1 VGGQFVEEKIGETG
15 DLMALALVRKTFRV
29 ERRDVALHHLG
40 PTANQGE
47 HCAQEA
53 EVVDVML
60 GHRAGFT
67 SSEVE

>member
-1 VGGQFVEEKIGETG
+1 
-15 DLMALALVRKTFRV
+15 MALALVRKTFRV

-47 HCAQEA
+47 HCAEEA